1 MVFRE
6 MAQLGQDWVVDSW
19 ASESSAGEKLERM
32 SRIDPSIPVGLEE
45 LAAAAAAQAEIRID
59 A

>member
-1 MVFRE
+1 